1 MDINAITA
9 RANKAAETSDH
20 SVEQKGFTRE
30 LPPEGFTPARLI
42 SYVELGKHTQEFDGK
57 KKNRADNMVRL
68 VFELLGD
75 QHKTEYEVDGEQRVR
90 YNRITEEMPISQN
103 AKAGFFK
110 LFKKMQNGNDNIKH
124 MAQMIGSGKFVIE
137 VKHTVGKKDKTK
149 KYVFLK
155 HDGEFK
161 IQSNFMTNPMTNEV
175 MEIPVPEA
183 HSDLQLLLW
192 DHVDE
197 QQWNSIYIDGTY
209 TRKVGT
215 GDDAKEVE
223 VSKNFI
229 QETCLKAE
237 NFAGSPLEALLAGLG
252 TDMTITPEPKE
263 ESAPV
268 TLEDTPDLPEPPKE
282 EAPVTEGK
290 PQEDTAKTSTTA
302 SPSEGDAAMAF
313 LQGLQG

>member
-1 MDINAITA
+1 MDINAIMDL
-9 RANKAAETSDH
+9 ANKAAETTDH
-20 SVEQKGFTRE
+20 SVEQKGFVRE

-42 SYVELGKHTQEFDGK
+42 SYVEIGKHYQEFEGK
-57 KKNRADNMVRL
+57 KKDKPDNMARL

-75 QHKTEYEVDGEQRVR
+75 QHRTEYEVDGETRVR
-90 YNRITEEMPISQN
+90 YNRITEEIPISQN

-110 LFKKMQNGNDNIKH
+110 LFNKMANGNDNIKH
-124 MAQMIGSGKFVIE
+124 MAQMVGSAKFVIE
-137 VKHTVGKKDKTK
+137 VKHTVSKKDKTK
-149 KYVFLK
+149 KYCYLK
-155 HDGEFK
+155 YDGEWK

-183 HSDLQLLLW
+183 HSDLQILLW
-192 DHVDE
+192 DHVDK
-197 QQWNSIYIDGTY
+197 QQWDSIYIEG
-209 TRKVGT
+209 TRKKTIGK

-229 QETCLKAE
+229 QEKCLAAE

-252 TDMTITPEPKE
+252 MDLTITPEPKE

-268 TLEDTPDLPEPPKE
+268 TLEDIPDLPEPPKE

-290 PQEDTAKTSTTA
+290 PQEDTAETSTTA
-302 SPSEGDAAMAF
+302 SPTEGDAALAF

>member
-1 MDINAITA
+1 MDINAIMDL
-9 RANKAAETSDH
+9 ANKAAETADH
-20 SVEQKGFTRE
+20 SVEQKGFVRE

-42 SYVELGKHTQEFDGK
+42 SYVELGKHYQEFEGK
-57 KKNRADNMVRL
+57 KKDKADNMVRL

-75 QHKTEYEVDGEQRVR
+75 QHRTEYEVDGETRVR

-124 MAQMIGSGKFVIE
+124 MAQMVGNSKFVIE
-137 VKHTVGKKDKTK
+137 VKHTVGKKDATK

-183 HSDLQLLLW
+183 HSDLQILLW
-192 DHVDE
+192 DHVDK
-197 QQWNSIYIDGTY
+197 QQWDSIYIDGTY
-209 TRKVGT
+209 KRTIGK

-229 QETCLKAE
+229 QEQCLAAE

-252 TDMTITPEPKE
+252 MDMTITPEPKQ
-263 ESAPV
+263 ESTPV
-268 TLEDTPDLPEPPKE
+268 TLEDTSDLPEPPKE
-282 EAPVTEGK
+282 GAPKEEAPGKTE
-290 PQEDTAKTSTTA
+290 TSTTA